1 MLFWPIQWPE
11 PSSPTAGP
19 HPPALAVRPSGARA
33 TMLDPVPA
41 MARMPGPPWKA
52 ASRAISSSPER
63 TRRLAGTRVAKVRAV
78 HWRTM
83 GMEMPARPMQVP
95 VMSESKT
102 PARVLTSERRSWRRV
117 VARSSPTRRI
127 LMEPVR
133 ARARV

>member
-19 HPPALAVRPSGARA
+19 QPPALLVWPNGARA

-63 TRRLAGTRVAKVRAV
+63 TTLLAGTSVAKVRAA
-78 HWRTM
+78 H
-83 GMEMPARPMQVP
+83 
-95 VMSESKT
+95 
-102 PARVLTSERRSWRRV
+102 
-117 VARSSPTRRI
+117 
-127 LMEPVR
+127 
-133 ARARV
+133 